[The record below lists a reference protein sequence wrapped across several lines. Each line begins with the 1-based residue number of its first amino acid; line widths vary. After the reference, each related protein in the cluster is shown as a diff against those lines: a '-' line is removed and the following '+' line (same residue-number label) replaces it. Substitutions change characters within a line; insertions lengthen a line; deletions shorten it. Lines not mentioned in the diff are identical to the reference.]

1 VPAFRID
8 RTEVRVSEYRHCVDD
23 GACEPPAIA
32 SGCNWNAPGRS
43 EHPVNCIDWDQ
54 AASYCGWV
62 GKRLPTEQEWE
73 KAARGTDGRIYPWG
87 NEGASCDVAVMRG
100 ARGSGCGESSTA
112 PVGSRDRGRSPYG
125 LFDMA
130 GNVHEW
136 TGSVY
141 ESGGGAR
148 VLRGGSWQNDAT
160 AVRSS
165 HREGALPNL
174 RDASIGFR
182 CAQGA
187 VVAESR
193 SR

>member
-8 RTEVRVSEYRHCVDD
+8 RTEVRVSEYRHCVED
-23 GACEPPAIA
+23 GACEPPAVA
-32 SGCNWNAPGRS
+32 SGCNWNEPGRS
-43 EHPVNCIDWDQ
+43 DHPVNCIDWEQ
-54 AASYCGWV
+54 AAAYCSWV

-73 KAARGTDGRIYPWG
+73 KAARGTDGRTYPWG
-87 NEGASCDVAVMRG
+87 NEGPSCETAVMRG
-100 ARGSGCGESSTA
+100 ARGTGCGQASTA
-112 PVGSRDRGRSPYG
+112 PVASRDRGRSPYG

-141 ESGGGAR
+141 ESGSGAR
-148 VLRGGSWQNDAT
+148 VLRGGSFQNDAS
-160 AVRSS
+160 AVRAS

-182 CAQGA
+182 CAQGS
-187 VVAESR
+187 VVAESGAP
-193 SR
+193 